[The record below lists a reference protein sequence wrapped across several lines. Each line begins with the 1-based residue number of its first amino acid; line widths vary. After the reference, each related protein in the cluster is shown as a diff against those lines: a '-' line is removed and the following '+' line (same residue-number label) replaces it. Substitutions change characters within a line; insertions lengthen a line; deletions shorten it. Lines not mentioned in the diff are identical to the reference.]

1 MDQIREKRVELILQQ
16 LEELPTLPAVAVRV
30 LEVTGNDDSSA
41 KEVVALISS
50 DQSLTT
56 RILQLLHR
64 ADTGVRGD
72 IDTVDRAVVMLGF
85 DGVGEAPALLR
96 GNIAD
101 LERSIIGLDHM
112 VVGKRLA
119 ERWGLPLSIREC
131 VWLHGQAPEAL
142 PQTVKHPRLVNL
154 ITLADAL
161 VREQHI

>member
-1 MDQIREKRVELILQQ
+1 MSDMREKRVELILQQ

-85 DGVGEAPALLR
+85 DAV
-96 GNIAD
+96 
-101 LERSIIGLDHM
+101 RSI
-112 VVGKRLA
+112 VLA
-119 ERWGLPLSIREC
+119 VS
-131 VWLHGQAPEAL
+131 VFHAL
-142 PQTVKHPRLVNL
+142 GETAATKKGVHFS
-154 ITLADAL
+154 
-161 VREQHI
+161 